1 MVDKLPEAP
10 TVRTQAELKNY
21 WEDFSNFYAEYL
33 EFSTQPL
40 LYSLIS
46 GLKLYESNKV
56 LELSCGGG
64 KSLPLILSLK
74 KPECEYWVSDFCENL
89 LSLASKRMEFIE
101 RDINGS
107 LQFWDKSCFQ
117 KDLEKTFQSEF
128 PKSRTSFRL
137 LNNENLAGIENE
149 IFDVVFSN
157 LSLQLVSNPEKMLS
171 EAFRVVRKGGKV
183 GFTVWGRKENS
194 SFFTVVPKVLRKHGV
209 ELPNERS
216 NFHLGERE
224 KLMNMMK
231 DAGFKNVLCWYQ
243 FFGFNFQ
250 KEEEFIRILE
260 APGNKKLFDK
270 VPEEK
275 RNEMKKEAMDEFM
288 KYLQINQE
296 PVGLEALIVIGWK
309 EPKEGEILGQ
319 KL

>member
-1 MVDKLPEAP
+1 MVDKLPETP
-10 TVRTQAELKNY
+10 MVRTQEELKKY

-46 GLKLYESNKV
+46 SLKLYESNKV

-64 KSLPLILSLK
+64 KSLPLVLSLK

-101 RDINGS
+101 RDFRGS
-107 LQFWDKSCFQ
+107 LQFWDKTCFQ
-117 KDLEKTFQSEF
+117 KDVEKGFQAEF
-128 PKSRTSFRL
+128 PKSLTFFRL
-137 LNNENLAGIENE
+137 LNNENLAGIENDS
-149 IFDVVFSN
+149 FDVVFSN

-194 SFFTVVPKVLRKHGV
+194 SFFTVVPKVLRKNGI

-216 NFHLGERE
+216 NFHLGDRE

-231 DAGFKNVLCWYQ
+231 DAGFKNILCWYQ

-250 KEEEFIRILE
+250 KEEEFIKVIE
-260 APGNKKLFDK
+260 APGNKRLLDR

-275 RNEMKKEAMDEFM
+275 RNELKKEVLDEFM
-288 KYLQINQE
+288 KYLQGNQE
-296 PVGLEALIVIGWK
+296 PVGLEAMIVIGWK

>member
-1 MVDKLPEAP
+1 
-10 TVRTQAELKNY
+10 
-21 WEDFSNFYAEYL
+21 
-33 EFSTQPL
+33 
-40 LYSLIS
+40 
-46 GLKLYESNKV
+46 
-56 LELSCGGG
+56 
-64 KSLPLILSLK
+64 
-74 KPECEYWVSDFCENL
+74 
-89 LSLASKRMEFIE
+89 
-101 RDINGS
+101 
-107 LQFWDKSCFQ
+107 
-117 KDLEKTFQSEF
+117 
-128 PKSRTSFRL
+128 
-137 LNNENLAGIENE
+137 
-149 IFDVVFSN
+149 
-157 LSLQLVSNPEKMLS
+157 MLS
-171 EAFRVVRKGGKV
+171 EAYRVVRKGGKV